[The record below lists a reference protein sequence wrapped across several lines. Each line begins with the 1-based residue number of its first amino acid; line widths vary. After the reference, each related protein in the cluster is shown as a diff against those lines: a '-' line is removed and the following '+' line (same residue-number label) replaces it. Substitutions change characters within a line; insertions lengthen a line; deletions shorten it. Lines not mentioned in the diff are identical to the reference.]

1 MSRNANPG
9 RKPYQRLKPRS
20 SRPEPRR
27 RRSVCRSL
35 ACDILRVFL
44 YSGFKVVIFP
54 PEMPYYSDED
64 EDLQVD
70 MSQFE
75 LRPRPGGPLFY
86 YEDDAP
92 PSSPP
97 DDRPPAIRTGK
108 RGPLPQRWSP
118 PPETRQARP
127 ARALRAASPARRRS
141 PSPARRRSPSPAFR
155 RSPPVDRRYPSAY
168 HRSPSPAYRRSPS
181 PSYRRANYHR
191 SPSPGYR
198 RSLSPAYPR
207 QSSPPP
213 YSRSPSPP
221 YRRTPARSP
230 RRYHGDRSPSPSR
243 HARSPAP
250 LQSPSHRGHLD
261 SPFVG
266 LPLARMKITNGH
278 ESRSEMQNHR
288 ERIPTTREPPRQNRR
303 APQRD
308 VDTSSDDATLR
319 QPRPP
324 PPSHRRSKPQ
334 SSQYPSNQL
343 KPSKSPLPTKAE
355 PTTERQGRQ
364 PTRSRGRS
372 RYSPTPD
379 YDLSAMPYVPDPDY

>member
-1 MSRNANPG
+1 
-9 RKPYQRLKPRS
+9 
-20 SRPEPRR
+20 
-27 RRSVCRSL
+27 
-35 ACDILRVFL
+35 
-44 YSGFKVVIFP
+44 
-54 PEMPYYSDED
+54 MPYYSDED

-75 LRPRPGGPLFY
+75 LRPRPGGSLFY
-86 YEDDAP
+86 FEDEAAAP

-97 DDRPPAIRTGK
+97 DDRPPAIRVGK

-118 PPETRQARP
+118 PPEARQARP
-127 ARALRAASPARRRS
+127 VRPLRAASPAHRRS

-155 RSPPVDRRYPSAY
+155 RSPSVDRRYPSAY
-168 HRSPSPAYRRSPS
+168 HRSPSPSYRRS
-181 PSYRRANYHR
+181 NYHR

-207 QSSPPP
+207 QSSPPH

-221 YRRTPARSP
+221 YRGTPVENRARSP
-230 RRYHGDRSPSPSR
+230 RRYHADRSPSPSR
-243 HARSPAP
+243 LARSPGPRP
-250 LQSPSHRGHLD
+250 LQSPSHRDHLD
-261 SPFVG
+261 SPFMG

-288 ERIPTTREPPRQNRR
+288 ERREPPRQANRR

-319 QPRPP
+319 QRRP

-334 SSQYPSNQL
+334 YPSNQL
-343 KPSKSPLPTKAE
+343 RPNKSPLPTKAE

-364 PTRSRGRS
+364 PTRSKGRS
-372 RYSPTPD
+372 GYSPTPD
-379 YDLSAMPYVPDPDY
+379 YDLSAVPYVPEPDY

>member
-1 MSRNANPG
+1 
-9 RKPYQRLKPRS
+9 
-20 SRPEPRR
+20 
-27 RRSVCRSL
+27 
-35 ACDILRVFL
+35 
-44 YSGFKVVIFP
+44 
-54 PEMPYYSDED
+54 MPYYSDED

-86 YEDDAP
+86 YEEDAAAP

-97 DDRPPAIRTGK
+97 DDRPPAIRAGK

-118 PPETRQARP
+118 PPGARQVRP
-127 ARALRAASPARRRS
+127 VRSQRAASPARLRS
-141 PSPARRRSPSPAFR
+141 PSPARRRSPSPAYR

-181 PSYRRANYHR
+181 PSYRRSNYHRSPSPGYRRSPSPAHHR

-198 RSLSPAYPR
+198 RSLSPAYPH
-207 QSSPPP
+207 QSPPP
-213 YSRSPSPP
+213 HYSRSPSPT
-221 YRRTPARSP
+221 YRRTPVESTARSP
-230 RRYHGDRSPSPSR
+230 RRDPANRSPSPSR

-250 LQSPSHRGHLD
+250 RPLQSPNHRDHLNG
-261 SPFVG
+261 PFIG

-278 ESRSEMQNHR
+278 QSRSEMQNHR
-288 ERIPTTREPPRQNRR
+288 ERIPNTREPPRQASRR
-303 APQRD
+303 ALQRD

-319 QPRPP
+319 QRRP

-334 SSQYPSNQL
+334 SSQYPSNQQ
-343 KPSKSPLPTKAE
+343 KPNKSLLPTRLE
-355 PTTERQGRQ
+355 PTAERQARK

-372 RYSPTPD
+372 GYSPAPD
-379 YDLSAMPYVPDPDY
+379 YDFSTVPHVPEPDY